1 MPFQFKRL
9 EIPEVVL
16 VEAKQFSDNRGYF
29 EELYKQ
35 SEFKE
40 YIPCS
45 FVQINHSF
53 SKRGV
58 LRGLH
63 FQVKPVPQGKLVT
76 VTSGRIFDVAVDL
89 RRGSPHYKKWV
100 YAELTP
106 GKLLWIPVGFAHGF
120 LALEDSH
127 VVYLVTREF
136 SKEHDA
142 GIRYDDPEVNV
153 NWPKVLDNV
162 ILSDKDKSLPLLKD
176 SRANFEYGD
185 DLC

>member
-1 MPFQFKRL
+1 MPFKFKRL
-9 EIPEVVL
+9 EIPEVIL
-16 VEAKQFSDNRGYF
+16 VEAKQFSDDRGYF

-40 YIPCS
+40 YIPCN

-53 SKRGV
+53 SKKGV

-63 FQVKPVPQGKLVT
+63 FQIKPIPQGKLVT
-76 VTSGRIFDVAVDL
+76 VISGKIFDVAVDL
-89 RRGSPHYKKWV
+89 RKGSPYYKKWV

-136 SKEHDA
+136 AKEYDS
-142 GIRYDDPEVNV
+142 GIRYDDPEVGV
-153 NWPKVLDNV
+153 KWYKVENF
-162 ILSDKDKSLPLLKD
+162 ILSEKDKNLPLLKD
-176 SRANFEYGD
+176 SNANFNYGD